1 MMPTKVV
8 PKEVHQERIHHSQ
21 ATQDHH
27 IHHSQATQDHR
38 IHHSQATQDHH
49 MSVVAM
55 GTWSLAKEVLEYN
68 I

>member
-8 PKEVHQERIHHSQ
+8 PKEVHQER
-21 ATQDHH
+21 